1 MLIVGQGHKPV
12 LNVPLDSLSLTHTHT
27 HTHTHTRF
35 LSPFSYKAAASPI
48 FSRAIPILL
57 TSLT

>member
-1 MLIVGQGHKPV
+1 MLTVGQGHKPDL
-12 LNVPLDSLSLTHTHT
+12 LNVPLDSHT

-35 LSPFSYKAAASPI
+35 LSPFSYKAAASPT
-48 FSRAIPILL
+48 FSRAIPVLL